1 DRLFI
6 TRAFR
11 RTTYGGADIM
21 NPSRF
26 LDDLP
31 DQLLTGNFSKASR
44 NSQAYERMTTWE
56 SSVKKDA
63 SKPVRVKINDS
74 RFKTGQRVK
83 HTTFGDGMIIESK
96 GEGDDELVTI
106 AFEGVGIKR
115 LMANVA
121 ELKILK
127 G

>member
-1 DRLFI
+1 
-6 TRAFR
+6 
-11 RTTYGGADIM
+11 
-21 NPSRF
+21 
-26 LDDLP
+26 
-31 DQLLTGNFSKASR
+31 
-44 NSQAYERMTTWE
+44 
-56 SSVKKDA
+56 
-63 SKPVRVKINDS
+63 
-74 RFKTGQRVK
+74 
-83 HTTFGDGMIIESK
+83 MIIESK